1 MKDPRQQIKISIEP
15 LRKDR
20 LPLEVTPS
28 ASHDHLSLV
37 PPKLSEPPTR
47 PPSRN
52 TPEQPHKGSS
62 KESMLIN
69 EHPYRA
75 PMEDTRIST
84 APRQE
89 FPHGHEQQ
97 LEEQGELE
105 TTTDKVASNIARFNV
120 RNKRLVFGWRNRRR
134 PIKPSKRRVPTA
146 IWATAGLLALAL
158 LLPALVVLLRH
169 QPAPLPTPGKSIVVP
184 SPSPSSIAEEE
195 PQVSVYLSKL
205 GQIETLPL
213 EDYVIGVVA
222 AEMPAEFE
230 SSALTAQAI
239 AARTFIVQRLLAK
252 DKSGVPIE
260 GADVTDTVAHQ
271 AYISK
276 EVLEKGWKNNGKS
289 IELAKLQRAVQDS
302 RNIVMTY
309 KGKPITA
316 SFFSTSNGYTE
327 NSEDYWKTSIPY
339 LRSVSSPW
347 DKEIA
352 PGYKETLTISKKQ
365 FLSDLG
371 LSNIAIPTM
380 KNASS
385 SFNSLIH
392 ILSTTEGH
400 RIKELNIG
408 GVIFSGREVREKLGL
423 RSSQF
428 SWADSGN
435 DIVFTTYGYGHGVG
449 MSQWGANGMAKE
461 GYTATQ
467 ILKHYYTGIDF
478 QQVTKL
484 LAKK

>member
-1 MKDPRQQIKISIEP
+1 MKDPRQQIKISIET
-15 LRKDR
+15 LRKER
-20 LPLEVTPS
+20 LSQEVTPS
-28 ASHDHLSLV
+28 VSHDHLSLV
-37 PPKLSEPPTR
+37 PPTTLS
-47 PPSRN
+47 SRN
-52 TPEQPHKGSS
+52 TPEQSHQGSS
-62 KESMLIN
+62 TESILTN
-69 EHPYRA
+69 EHPYRT
-75 PMEDTRIST
+75 PTEDTHKSRT
-84 APRQE
+84 PMQE
-89 FPHGHEQQ
+89 QPQGYEQ
-97 LEEQGELE
+97 LPEERGEVE
-105 TTTDKVASNIARFNV
+105 SATDKVASSIARFNV
-120 RNKRLVFGWRNRRR
+120 RNKHRVFGWRIRRR
-134 PIKPSKRRVPTA
+134 AIKSSKRRVPTA
-146 IWATAGLLALAL
+146 ILAMAGLLALAL
-158 LLPALVVLLRH
+158 LLPVLVVLLRH
-169 QPAPLPTPGKSIVVP
+169 QPTSLPTPRQPIVVP
-184 SPSPSSIAEEE
+184 SPSIPSVAEEE
-195 PQVSVYLSKL
+195 PQVSVYLSNL
-205 GQIETLPL
+205 GQIETLSL
-213 EDYVIGVVA
+213 EDYVMGVVA
-222 AEMPAEFE
+222 AEMPAQFE
-230 SSALTAQAI
+230 SGALTAQAI
-239 AARTFIVQRLLAK
+239 AARTFIVQRLFAN

-276 EVLEKGWKNNGKS
+276 EILEKEWKNNGKS
-289 IELAKLQRAVQDS
+289 TDLAKLQRAVQDS
-302 RNIVMTY
+302 RNIIMTY

-347 DKEIA
+347 DKTIA

-385 SFNSLIH
+385 SLNSLIH

-400 RIKELNIG
+400 RIKELKIG

-428 SWADSGN
+428 SWVDSGD

-461 GYTATQ
+461 GYTASQ

>member
-1 MKDPRQQIKISIEP
+1 MKS
-15 LRKDR
+15 
-20 LPLEVTPS
+20 
-28 ASHDHLSLV
+28 
-37 PPKLSEPPTR
+37 
-47 PPSRN
+47 
-52 TPEQPHKGSS
+52 
-62 KESMLIN
+62 
-69 EHPYRA
+69 
-75 PMEDTRIST
+75 
-84 APRQE
+84 
-89 FPHGHEQQ
+89 
-97 LEEQGELE
+97 
-105 TTTDKVASNIARFNV
+105 
-120 RNKRLVFGWRNRRR
+120 
-134 PIKPSKRRVPTA
+134 SKRRVPTA
-146 IWATAGLLALAL
+146 IWATAVLLALAL
-158 LLPALVVLLRH
+158 LLPVIVVLLRH
-169 QPAPLPTPGKSIVVP
+169 QPISLPTPKQPVVVP
-184 SPSPSSIAEEE
+184 SPSPPSVAEEE

-205 GQIETLPL
+205 GQIETLSL

-222 AEMPAEFE
+222 AEMPAQFE
-230 SSALTAQAI
+230 SAALTAQAI
-239 AARTFIVQRLLAK
+239 AARTFIVQRLFTN

-276 EVLEKGWKNNGKS
+276 EILEKEWKSNGKS
-289 IELAKLQRAVQDS
+289 VDLAKLQRAVQDS
-302 RNIVMTY
+302 RNIIMTY

-347 DKEIA
+347 DQTIA
-352 PGYKETLTISKKQ
+352 PGYKKTLTISKKQ

-380 KNASS
+380 KSASS
-385 SFNSLIH
+385 SLNSLIH

-400 RIKELNIG
+400 RIKELKIG

-428 SWADSGN
+428 SWVESGD

-461 GYTATQ
+461 GYTASQ